1 MDRTKYTLG
10 YKFGEI
16 EIFPKQKND
25 STGTYLIR
33 NSVLE
38 EMAVH
43 NLVSKEPNAMI
54 IFRPNMRTDFI
65 SADERSAFD
74 ESGLPLL
81 IIRNNSKTTL
91 FTRKSLENPSPDS
104 VSSVPD
110 VHPSSIN
117 P

>member
-10 YKFGEI
+10 YKFKEV
-16 EIFPKQKND
+16 EIFPKQENN
-25 STGTYLIR
+25 STGTYLVR
-33 NSVLE
+33 NNVLE
-38 EMAVH
+38 EMTVH

-65 SADERSAFD
+65 SADERSVFD

-81 IIRNNSKTTL
+81 IIRNNSKTSV
-91 FTRKSLENPSPDS
+91 FTRKALENPSPDS

-110 VHPSSIN
+110 VHPSPVN